1 MSYSTCSKSVPE
13 HLYTCPCA
21 CSMSVKCTCACMW
34 PVYER
39 TDYSKRDRQTV
50 TANER
55 DQTYDEHVKKVWW
68 CEGLCTV
75 HGSVQIYE
83 QLKTIENKRKSFS
96 GFRIVLFSITFK
108 QI

>member
-55 DQTYDEHVKKVWW
+55 DQTYDEHVKKCGGVKD
-68 CEGLCTV
+68 CALSMEACK
-75 HGSVQIYE
+75 YM
-83 QLKTIENKRKSFS
+83 NN
-96 GFRIVLFSITFK
+96 
-108 QI
+108 